1 MAKPPRNYSPT
12 GWYHV
17 FNRGARRSD
26 IFLDRHDRSMFLELL
41 ESTTQQ
47 GAAECHAY
55 ALMGNHYHLL
65 LRAEGLD
72 ISSAMNWLAGQY
84 VQKFNKRHGID
95 GPMFRSRFGST
106 AIFDTEQLLHTVR
119 YIHRNPLD
127 LWQDIEKYEW
137 SSHGA
142 YLGAVPSPSWL
153 ETNTVLAH
161 FTQGTAGYRDFIEL
175 ATPLQQSA

>member
-17 FNRGARRSD
+17 FNRGARRSN
-26 IFLDRHDRSMFLELL
+26 IFLDRPDRLLFLKLL
-41 ESTTQQ
+41 GSITDQ

-65 LRAEGLD
+65 LRAEGEL
-72 ISSAMNWLAGQY
+72 ISSAMNRFISQY
-84 VQKFNKRHGID
+84 VQQFNNRHGVD

-106 AIFDTEQLLHTVR
+106 AIHDTEQLLHTVR

-127 LWQDIEKYEW
+127 LWQDIETYEW
-137 SSHGA
+137 SSHAA
-142 YLGAVPSPSWL
+142 YLGAVRPPSWL
-153 ETNTVLAH
+153 QTRPVLTH
-161 FTQGTAGYRDFIEL
+161 FSQSAAGYRDFIEL
-175 ATPLQQSA
+175 ATPLRQSA